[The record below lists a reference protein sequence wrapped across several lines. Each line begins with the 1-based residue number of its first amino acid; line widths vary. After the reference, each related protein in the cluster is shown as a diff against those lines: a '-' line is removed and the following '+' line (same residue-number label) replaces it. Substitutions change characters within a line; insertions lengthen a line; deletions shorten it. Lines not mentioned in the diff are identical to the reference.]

1 MKVERMSVEEAI
13 LEAVRGL
20 PAGKQLE
27 LLSHATRL
35 RQEAISPQPFQSIK
49 GLWADLSISL
59 SAEEVDATQ
68 AKMWLNFP
76 SDDIG

>member
-1 MKVERMSVEEAI
+1 MKVDRMSVEEAI

-27 LLSHATRL
+27 LRSHATRL
-35 RQEAISPQPFQSIK
+35 RQEAISPQPVQSIK
-49 GLWADLSISL
+49 GLWADLDISL
-59 SAEEVDATQ
+59 SAEEIDATQ
-68 AKMWLNFP
+68 AEMWLNCP